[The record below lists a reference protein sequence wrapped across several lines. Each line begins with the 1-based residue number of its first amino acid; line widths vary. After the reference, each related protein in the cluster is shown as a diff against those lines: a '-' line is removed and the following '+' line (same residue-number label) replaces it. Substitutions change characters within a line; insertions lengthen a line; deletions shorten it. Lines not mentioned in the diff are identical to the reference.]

1 MNKTERQEIY
11 KEFREQG
18 WDKIDVAT
26 MMGINYHQQ
35 IQYEANYKGT
45 KL

>member
-1 MNKTERQEIY
+1 MNKIERQEIY
-11 KEFREQG
+11 NEFREQG
-18 WDKIDVAT
+18 WDKLDVAT
-26 MMGINYHQQ
+26 MMGINYHQR

>member
-1 MNKTERQEIY
+1 MNKIERQEMY
-11 KEFREQG
+11 NEFRNQG
-18 WDKIDVAT
+18 WDKLDVAA

-35 IQYEANYKGT
+35 ILYEANYKGA